1 MSSRHRRIHTDHAP
15 AALGPYSQAI
25 ELDTGEG
32 KLLFLAGQIALDPST
47 GELVGGSIEAQVE
60 RVMENLGAVL
70 AAAGS
75 GFDRVVKT
83 TIFLADMGDF
93 ATVNEVYG
101 RYFGQTPPARSTVQA
116 ARLPK
121 DVGVEIEVV
130 AYA

>member
-1 MSSRHRRIHTDHAP
+1 MNERHRVIHTDHAP
-15 AALGPYSQAI
+15 AALGPYSQAV
-25 ELDTGEG
+25 ELDTGSCR
-32 KLLFLAGQIALDPST
+32 LLFLAGQIPLDPGS
-47 GELVGGSIEAQVE
+47 GELVTGPIEAQVE

-70 AAAGS
+70 AASGS

-83 TIFLADMGDF
+83 TIFLADMEDF
-93 ATVNEVYG
+93 AAVNGVYG
-101 RYFGQTPPARSTVQA
+101 RYFGNAPPARSTVQA